1 MNKSGKIPLTS
12 PLQRKYLSAT
22 SDDPLA
28 VMKVT
33 WPGSMYLSVSRDRI
47 ILCWES
53 IREIHKPGQFYCGER
68 ENDILTVSARHSYDI
83 VEQGRGGECC
93 IIDAPTANHGACD
106 HDLDWPKYV
115 SCLVNRAHHTA
126 VQPVAARGRLP
137 P

>member
-1 MNKSGKIPLTS
+1 MPWDGTRKRNGLVRFAGYGAPQEWMNKSGKIPLTS

-33 WPGSMYLSVSRDRI
+33 WPGSMYLSVSRDRV

-83 VEQGRGGECC
+83 VEQGR
-93 IIDAPTANHGACD
+93 
-106 HDLDWPKYV
+106 
-115 SCLVNRAHHTA
+115 S
-126 VQPVAARGRLP
+126 
-137 P
+137 